1 MASALRCV
9 RCSRQVPLRT
19 FNAGALVPCPSCRLE
34 TLVEVFDAY
43 FSGPAP
49 AALGEAL
56 LTEGEASCFN
66 HPTLKAVSA
75 CGGCGRFLC
84 SLCQVEWRGRQLC
97 PDCLASGK
105 EKGKLGELEN
115 HRYRYD
121 GMALALAALP
131 VLAWPVTWPVTSITA
146 PAALF
151 LGIWSFWAPGSL
163 VRRTRIA
170 AVVAILLAGL
180 QITLWIAALLG
191 AFDRGLRPFRM

>member
-1 MASALRCV
+1 MK
-9 RCSRQVPLRT
+9 VPMRT
-19 FNAGALVPCPSCRLE
+19 FNTGALAPCPSCRLE
-34 TLVEVFDAY
+34 TQVEVFDAY

-49 AALGEAL
+49 ASLGEAI
-56 LTEGEASCFN
+56 LTEGESSCFN

-84 SLCQVEWRGRQLC
+84 GLCQVEWRGRQLC

-115 HRYRYD
+115 RRYRHD
-121 GMALALAALP
+121 GIALALALLP
-131 VLAWPVTWPVTSITA
+131 LLAWPVTIITA

-151 LGIWSFWAPGSL
+151 LAVWSFWTPGSL

-180 QITLWIAALLG
+180 QITLWIAVLLG
-191 AFDRGLRPFRM
+191 AFDRGFRPFRM